1 MKHTHLLKMSAFLIK
16 RVFLYSKNT
25 IEGALDVVAKYH
37 FTGTCLEVLYL
48 RFYTSN
54 AGGTE
59 SIPGQ
64 GTKVLAAMWP

>member
-54 AGGTE
+54 AGGTD
-59 SIPGQ
+59 SVLGWGTRIPH
-64 GTKVLAAMWP
+64 AM